1 MKIQIDTK
9 EKTISV
15 LDDTNI
21 KELVKTLKEML
32 GDEYEEYTIKK
43 TEVIGY
49 TYYYPWYQWYP
60 LGNPT
65 WITTTGQSLDKLPS
79 ETTIY
84 NVEVIGKC

>member
-15 LDDTNI
+15 LDDANI
-21 KELVKTLKEML
+21 KELVKALKGML

-60 LGNPT
+60 LISPS
-65 WITTTGQSLDKLPS
+65 WTTTTAS
-79 ETTIY
+79 TTIY
-84 NVEVIGKC
+84 NVEVMDN